1 MKPSKE
7 DYLLYLVTDR
17 KVQRNRSVELQVEQA
32 LLGGVRIVQI
42 REKELSTRLILEEVR
57 RVLPLTRKN
66 GAFLLVNDRIDVAL
80 AAGADGVHLGQED
93 MPVEEARRLLGP
105 RALIGVS
112 VSNVDEALEA
122 EAGGGDY
129 LAVNGVFPTSTKGD
143 LTSLPGL
150 EGVAEIRR
158 STRLPL
164 LGIGGITLE
173 NCRLVLEA
181 GADGVAVVSALTT
194 AQDLPA
200 TCRRFFT
207 TLKGKT

>member
-1 MKPSKE
+1 MKPSKA

-42 REKELSTRLILEEVR
+42 REKELSTRLFLEEVR

-93 MPVEEARRLLGP
+93 MPVVEARRLLGP

-122 EAGGGDY
+122 EAGG
-129 LAVNGVFPTSTKGD
+129 VTI
-143 LTSLPGL
+143 LP
-150 EGVAEIRR
+150 
-158 STRLPL
+158 
-164 LGIGGITLE
+164 
-173 NCRLVLEA
+173 
-181 GADGVAVVSALTT
+181 
-194 AQDLPA
+194 
-200 TCRRFFT
+200 
-207 TLKGKT
+207 

>member
-42 REKELSTRLILEEVR
+42 REKDLSTRLFLEEVR
-57 RVLPLTRKN
+57 RVLPLARKN
-66 GAFLLVNDRIDVAL
+66 GAFLLVNDRIDVAV

-105 RALIGVS
+105 GAVIGVS
-112 VSNVDEALEA
+112 VSSVDEALEA
-122 EAGGGDY
+122 EAGGSDY
-129 LAVNGVFPTSTKGD
+129 LAVNGVFHTSTKGD

-158 STRLPL
+158 ATRQPL

-194 AQDLPA
+194 ALDLPA

-207 TLKGKT
+207 TLKGET